1 VQSVVNEKGHYE
13 GKDTPVS
20 RHHTLRDLW
29 QGLVT
34 DGLISQ
40 EEFHETTFAYYLR
53 TADKCKIP
61 FTSRDSPVRRAG
73 LSLVSIETK
82 TVPCP
87 YRQKWLKHGG
97 DPKAHA
103 RWYVPAMRSWS
114 NSTFLSGL

>member
-40 EEFHETTFAYYLR
+40 
-53 TADKCKIP
+53 
-61 FTSRDSPVRRAG
+61 VRLLCVCGWVGEWVVSWLTGRLIGWLAG
-73 LSLVSIETK
+73 RLNARINKGTNEIE
-82 TVPCP
+82 
-87 YRQKWLKHGG
+87 
-97 DPKAHA
+97 
-103 RWYVPAMRSWS
+103 
-114 NSTFLSGL
+114 NE